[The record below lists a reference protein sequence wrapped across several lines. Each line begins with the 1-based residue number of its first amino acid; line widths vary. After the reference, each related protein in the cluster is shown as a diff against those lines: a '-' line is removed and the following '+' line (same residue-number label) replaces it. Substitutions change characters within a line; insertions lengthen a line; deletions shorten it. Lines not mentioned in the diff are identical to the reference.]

1 MADDSKMSNLDGLYA
16 AEAIEKDT
24 IVFTEED
31 MPDCELHRSEDPNC
45 DLVQLDN
52 GIGAIVSRRA
62 IAAGEFFCI
71 AESSDEEDAYEEDDE
86 EGDGQK
92 VRTL

>member
-1 MADDSKMSNLDGLYA
+1 
-16 AEAIEKDT
+16 
-24 IVFTEED
+24 

-45 DLVQLDN
+45 ELVLLDN

-71 AESSDEEDAYEEDDE
+71 AESSDEEDAYEEDE
-86 EGDGQK
+86 EEEE
-92 VRTL
+92 